1 MSLQLLHI
9 VQSVN
14 PKYGGPIEGIRQ
26 QAQEHALFGHSTE
39 IACIDSPSSTF
50 LDFPGT
56 KVYPLRLNSSDVIF
70 PISLYKWLKE
80 NHYCY
85 DAIIV
90 NGIWGF
96 HLFACWLALR
106 KTGKPYFV
114 FCHGMLDPWFKRAYP
129 LKHLKKWI
137 VWPWA
142 IYPGLKDANAV
153 FFTCEQ
159 EKLLARQSFWL
170 YDCNEAVIKY
180 GTRGVPDPKADYT
193 VSFLQDHPQLI
204 PKQLFLFL
212 GRVHPKKGP
221 DLLLNSIALL
231 QREGS
236 WNPQKMTLVIA
247 GPNDSSY
254 ARQLVHLA
262 DKLGISESIYWTGM
276 ITGDQKWGAF
286 QAAEAFVLPS
296 HQENFG
302 ISVVEALSCGIPVL
316 ISTSVN
322 ISAEIEKDGAG
333 LIDKDDID
341 GTARLFKRWFALDM
355 RAKADMRKKAKRC
368 FAERF
373 HISETSRS
381 ITKNVYLSILEQA
394 IIAKSPRSYRNSTHR
409 QTLLDPYRLL

>member
-56 KVYPLRLNSSDVIF
+56 KVYPLRLNSSDDIF

-96 HLFACWLALR
+96 HLLACWLALR

-114 FCHGMLDPWFKRAYP
+114 FCHGMLDPWFKRAFP
-129 LKHLKKWI
+129 LKHLKKWL

-142 IYPGLKDANAV
+142 IYPGLKDADAV

-159 EKLLARQSFWL
+159 EKVLARKSFWL

-180 GTRGVPDPKADYT
+180 GTRGVPDPQADYT

-254 ARQLVHLA
+254 ARQLIQLA

-276 ITGDQKWGAF
+276 ITGDQKWGVF

-333 LIDKDDID
+333 LIDKDNID
-341 GTARLFKRWFALDM
+341 GTARLFKRWFALDK
-355 RAKADMRKKAKRC
+355 RAKADMSKKAKRC

-373 HISETSRS
+373 HIAETSRS
-381 ITKNVYLSILEQA
+381 ITKNVYLSILERA
-394 IIAKSPRSYRNSTHR
+394 ILANSSKHI
-409 QTLLDPYRLL
+409 